1 MAETGMRS
9 KRIAVIAG
17 DGIGQEVIPA
27 AIEVLE
33 AVSGLFGVALEFTDF
48 PWGSEFYL
56 RNGSMMPPDG
66 IERLSAFDAI
76 FLGAIGHPGIPDHV
90 TLDGLLLPIRRQ
102 YQQYVNLR
110 PAALYA
116 GVQSPLAAVQPGTV
130 DMMIVR
136 ENTEGE
142 YAQIGG
148 FLHQGTPNELAVQS
162 SVFTRMGTERAIR
175 YAFELASSPTRRG
188 KVSSITKSNAQ
199 GFGMVL
205 WDRIFNEVRADYPAI
220 ETESI
225 LVDAATIHLVRRPQS
240 FDVIVASNLFG
251 DILSDLAA
259 AVTGSIG
266 LAASA
271 NLDPTRRHPSMF
283 EPVHGSAPDI
293 AGKGVANPLAAF
305 LSAAM
310 MIRHLGHDDAAN
322 AIEAAVRSVL
332 ATGRARTADLGGS
345 STMSQVTDAVLDTLA
360 APNPLT

>member
-1 MAETGMRS
+1 MAEAAAPNQ
-9 KRIAVIAG
+9 RIAIIAG

-27 AIEVLE
+27 AIKVLG
-33 AVSGLFGVALEFTDF
+33 AVSGRFGMALEFKEF
-48 PWGSEFYL
+48 PWGSEFFFQ
-56 RNGSMMPPDG
+56 NGSMMPGDG
-66 IERLSAFDAI
+66 IVQLSAFDAI
-76 FLGAIGHPGIPDHV
+76 FLGAVGHPRIPDHV

-102 YQQYVNLR
+102 FQQYVNLR
-110 PAALYA
+110 PAVLYE
-116 GVQSPLAAVQPGTV
+116 GVQSPLAAVDSRAV
-130 DMMIVR
+130 DMLIVR

-162 SVFTRMGTERAIR
+162 SVFTRTGIERILR
-175 YAFELASSPTRRG
+175 YAFQLASAPDRRG

-205 WDRIFNEVRADYPAI
+205 WDRIFNEIRAEYPSI

-225 LVDAATIHLVRRPQS
+225 LVDAATIHMVRRPQS

-271 NLDPTRRHPSMF
+271 NLDPTRTHPSMF

-305 LSAAM
+305 LSGAM
-310 MIRHLGHDDAAN
+310 MVRHLGHDEAAR
-322 AIEAAVRSVL
+322 AVEAAVRSVL
-332 ATGRARTADLGGS
+332 ATGRVRTADLGGV
-345 STMSQVTDAVLDTLA
+345 STTDQVTDAVLDKLA
-360 APNPLT
+360 SLPGLT